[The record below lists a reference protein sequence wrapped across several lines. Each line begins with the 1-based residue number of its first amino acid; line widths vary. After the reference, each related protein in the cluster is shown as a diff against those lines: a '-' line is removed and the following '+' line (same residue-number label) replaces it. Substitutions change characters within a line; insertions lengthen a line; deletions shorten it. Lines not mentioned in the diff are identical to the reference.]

1 MSCGEGGGVMRAT
14 RHAVQNVGRRTTNR
28 AGSVRIFPERAHTLS
43 PSRELC
49 LARRRRHICFPHHS
63 PAHGRHLVGLSNN
76 FISPAVLT
84 SHDGGKTN
92 KRDRFT
98 TNSHLIKRNKVGFE
112 TRPSIDALQF
122 FGKSGQASALYRG
135 SFALVL
141 STLSLNFGA
150 LFVWNSKI
158 R

>member
-1 MSCGEGGGVMRAT
+1 MRAT

-43 PSRELC
+43 PSRELR
-49 LARRRRHICFPHHS
+49 LARRRRHICFSHHS

-84 SHDGGKTN
+84 SHDGGKIN
-92 KRDRFT
+92 KWVRFT
-98 TNSHLIKRNKVGFE
+98 TNSHLIKRNKVGKLARLLMLFNFLE
-112 TRPSIDALQF
+112 NRRKQ
-122 FGKSGQASALYRG
+122 
-135 SFALVL
+135 ALVL
-141 STLSLNFGA
+141 SALSLNFGA
-150 LFVWNSKI
+150 LFVWKI